1 MKRALRKMLLE
12 KQAGVIALFVI
23 VSSALVFV
31 APITV
36 GEVSVRVEGV
46 AALEP
51 GEDLAKIRDEA
62 LRDAWRRAIE
72 EGVGLVLRAESYAL
86 NYQAI
91 SDEIWTSTQGYIKEY
106 KVIEENKDDSFYRVT
121 ISAEVDMLKLGQAL
135 DDLGI
140 EIDRI
145 GNPRIVVLMEEWN
158 LGTTQPVSI
167 AEAAIREAFCMRGF
181 TVVEPEET
189 VGYQQ
194 ALHLAQNNAEAATE
208 IAQALGA
215 DVAIVGDVWADPAGS
230 IERGAFTW
238 HAAMAFADVYVILRD
253 TGETLTSVLVQETAT
268 KLTPELAGS
277 EAIKKATYAC
287 IPQLIIETIAGLN
300 YMSPNAIRALTLFVD
315 GIESYSQALA
325 LKQVL
330 GSLRELSQARLRRY
344 GELLATFDLVYLGP
358 AETLAQELES
368 TRFTARLK
376 ELLGKGTSLV
386 VRSIGF
392 GTIEV
397 ALTTDGTK

>member
-1 MKRALRKMLLE
+1 LVLE

-31 APITV
+31 APITI

-106 KVIEENKDDSFYRVT
+106 KVIQENKDDSFYRVT

-145 GNPRIVVLMEEWN
+145 GNPHIVVFMEEWN
-158 LGTTQPVSI
+158 LGTKQPVSI

-181 TVVEPEET
+181 TIVEPEET
-189 VGYQQ
+189 AGYQQ
-194 ALHLAQNNAEAATE
+194 TLHLAQNDAEAATE
-208 IAQALGA
+208 IARALGA

-238 HAAMAFADVYVILRD
+238 HAAIAFADVYVILRD

-300 YMSPNAIRALTLFVD
+300 FTSPDAVRALTLFVH
-315 GIESYSQALA
+315 GLESYSQAVS
-325 LKQVL
+325 LKQAL
-330 GSLRELSQARLRRY
+330 GSLRESNKINLRAF
-344 GELLATFDLVYLGP
+344 GGAMATFDIVYLGP
-358 AETLAQELES
+358 AEALAEELES
-368 TRFTARLK
+368 TDFILRVR
-376 ELLGKGTSLV
+376 EQLGKGTSLAV
-386 VRSIGF
+386 GSVGF
-392 GTIEV
+392 GTVEV
-397 ALTTDGTK
+397 VLSAGG

>member
-1 MKRALRKMLLE
+1 VRRALRKLVLE

-31 APITV
+31 APITI

-106 KVIEENKDDSFYRVT
+106 KVIQENKDDSFYRVT

-145 GNPRIVVLMEEWN
+145 GNPHIVVFMEEWN
-158 LGTTQPVSI
+158 LGTKQPVSI

-181 TVVEPEET
+181 TIVEPEET
-189 VGYQQ
+189 AGYQQ
-194 ALHLAQNNAEAATE
+194 TLHLAQNDAEAATE
-208 IAQALGA
+208 IARALGA

-238 HAAMAFADVYVILRD
+238 HAAIAFADVYVILRD

-300 YMSPNAIRALTLFVD
+300 FTSPDAVRALTLFVH
-315 GIESYSQALA
+315 GLESYSQAVS
-325 LKQVL
+325 LKQAL
-330 GSLRELSQARLRRY
+330 GSLRESNKINLRAF
-344 GELLATFDLVYLGP
+344 GGAMATFDIVYLGP
-358 AETLAQELES
+358 AEALAEELES
-368 TRFTARLK
+368 TDFILRVR
-376 ELLGKGTSLV
+376 EQLGKGTSLAV
-386 VRSIGF
+386 GSVGF
-392 GTIEV
+392 GTVEV
-397 ALTTDGTK
+397 VLSAGG

>member
-1 MKRALRKMLLE
+1 MRRALRKLVLE
-12 KQAGVIALFVI
+12 KQAGVIALFAI

-31 APITV
+31 APITI

-106 KVIEENKDDSFYRVT
+106 KVIQENKDDSFYRVT

-145 GNPRIVVLMEEWN
+145 GNPRIVVLLDEWN
-158 LGTTQPVSI
+158 LGTAQPVSI

-181 TVVEPEET
+181 TVVEPKET
-189 VGYQQ
+189 ASYQQ
-194 ALHLAQNNAEAATE
+194 ALQAADGKAEAATQ
-208 IAQALGA
+208 IARALGA

-238 HAAMAFADVYVILRD
+238 HAAIAFADVYVILRD

-300 YMSPNAIRALTLFVD
+300 FTSPDVVRALTLFVH
-315 GIESYSQALA
+315 GLESYSQAVS
-325 LKQVL
+325 LKQAL
-330 GSLRELSQARLRRY
+330 GGLRESNKINLRAF
-344 GELLATFDLVYLGP
+344 GGAMTTFDIVYLGP
-358 AETLAQELES
+358 TEALAEELES
-368 TRFTARLK
+368 TDFISRVREHLSK
-376 ELLGKGTSLV
+376 RTSLAV
-386 VRSIGF
+386 VSVGF
-392 GTIEV
+392 GTVEV
-397 ALTTDGTK
+397 VLGTGG

>member
-1 MKRALRKMLLE
+1 MRRALRKLVLE

-31 APITV
+31 APITI

-106 KVIEENKDDSFYRVT
+106 KVIQENKDDSFYRVT

-145 GNPRIVVLMEEWN
+145 GNPHIVVFMEEWN
-158 LGTTQPVSI
+158 LGTKQPVSI

-181 TVVEPEET
+181 TIVEPEET
-189 VGYQQ
+189 AGYQQ
-194 ALHLAQNNAEAATE
+194 TLHLAQNDAEAATE
-208 IAQALGA
+208 IARALGA

-238 HAAMAFADVYVILRD
+238 HAAIAFADVYVILRD

-300 YMSPNAIRALTLFVD
+300 FTSPDAVRALTLFVH
-315 GIESYSQALA
+315 GLESYSQAVS
-325 LKQVL
+325 LKQAL
-330 GSLRELSQARLRRY
+330 GSLRESNKINLRAF
-344 GELLATFDLVYLGP
+344 GGAMATFDIVYLGP
-358 AETLAQELES
+358 AEALAEELES
-368 TRFTARLK
+368 TDFILRVR
-376 ELLGKGTSLV
+376 EQLGKGTSLAV
-386 VRSIGF
+386 GSVGF
-392 GTIEV
+392 GTVEV
-397 ALTTDGTK
+397 VLSAGG